1 MGEVKEIASDAVKT
15 ESWFKKHWVKI
26 HGSALITGWGIFE
39 WMAPL
44 LAGRVHQFV
53 LHIFWGE
60 FMHKLLHI
68 SYHVAEHA
76 AKK

>member
-1 MGEVKEIASDAVKT
+1 MGEIVSDTVKT
-15 ESWFKKHWVKI
+15 ESWLRRHLVKLHI
-26 HGSALITGWGIFE
+26 GAIATGWGVFE
-39 WMAPL
+39 WLAPI
-44 LAGRVHQFV
+44 LAARVHQFV

-68 SYHVAEHA
+68 SYHVAQHA